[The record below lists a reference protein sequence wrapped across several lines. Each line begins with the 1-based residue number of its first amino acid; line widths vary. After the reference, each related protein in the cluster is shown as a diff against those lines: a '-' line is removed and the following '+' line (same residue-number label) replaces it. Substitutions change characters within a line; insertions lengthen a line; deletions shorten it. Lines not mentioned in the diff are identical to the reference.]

1 MTDQIVDTS
10 QRYGRSE
17 RAWLR
22 DLLGAAWRNLA
33 LQDVLILCFQAY
45 MFARAW
51 DAAPDPNTWPA
62 RIATSALFV
71 LTVGTLCLTRGEW
84 LAPGFRRSAAYRVGL
99 FAPMVCSYLALR
111 WCLAA
116 LQLRLVDARLYHI
129 DAVLFG
135 DTPAVLLD
143 RFVKPATVEWFAFF
157 YYGYFFIVGLYLIGT
172 LIFDSGR
179 RQYEL
184 LLSSAIVVALGHAL
198 YTVVP
203 GIGPHEYC
211 AAMFHHALR
220 GGAWWA
226 RVESAV
232 HSNGAMLDI
241 FPSLHTALPLL
252 FVLHSFR
259 HRRSAPYRQTWL
271 AMSLVAANIIAATVF
286 LRWHYGIDVLAG
298 VLLAVFAQRVAV
310 GSWRYERDRD
320 AGGDRQ
326 AVWEP
331 LAPADMDAHDFRCIA
346 ALFLIHLGVIAL
358 AAAAS
363 TG

>member
-1 MTDQIVDTS
+1 MTDQTLDTPR
-10 QRYGRSE
+10 RYARWDW
-17 RAWLR
+17 AWLR
-22 DLLGAAWRNLA
+22 DVLEASWRNLA
-33 LQDVLILCFQAY
+33 FQDVLILSFQTY
-45 MFARAW
+45 MLARAW
-51 DAAPDPNTWPA
+51 DAPKDPNTWPA
-62 RIATSALFV
+62 RFATSALFT
-71 LTVGTLCLTRGEW
+71 LTVATLCLTRGEW
-84 LAPGFRRSAAYRVGL
+84 LSPGFRRSAAYRIGL
-99 FAPMVCSYLALR
+99 FAPMVSSYFALR
-111 WCLAA
+111 YCLAA
-116 LQLRLVDARLYHI
+116 LQLHLVDGRLYRI
-129 DAVLFG
+129 DAALFG

-143 RFVKPATVEWFAFF
+143 PFVKPASVEWFAFF
-157 YYGYFFIVGLYLIGT
+157 YYGYFFVVGLYLLGT

-198 YTVVP
+198 YTIVP

-220 GGAWWA
+220 GGVWWA
-226 RVESAV
+226 RVEQAV

-259 HRRSAPYRQTWL
+259 HRRSAPFRQTWL
-271 AMSLVAANIIAATVF
+271 AMGLVAANIIGATLF

-298 VLLAVFAQRVAV
+298 ILLAVFAHQFAV
-310 GSWRYERDRD
+310 GSWRYENAR
-320 AGGDRQ
+320 GDRQ

-358 AAAAS
+358 AATAS